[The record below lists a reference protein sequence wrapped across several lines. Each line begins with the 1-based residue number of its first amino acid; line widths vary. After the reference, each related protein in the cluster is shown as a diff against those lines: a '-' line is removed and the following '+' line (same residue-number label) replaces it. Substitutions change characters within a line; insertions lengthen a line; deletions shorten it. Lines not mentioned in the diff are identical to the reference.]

1 MNENTK
7 VFVSYSW
14 DSDSHRDWV
23 NELVKTL
30 RGTYGVNAI
39 FDGNLPRANL
49 NRMMVEQIQNAGK
62 IIIVLTKNY
71 AKRAEE
77 FSGGVGTET
86 QLLLSYIMKKPEKLV
101 FIKRENTSIPL
112 CFDGFEYVDFTCGI
126 SDTNMKQLMLKIMEL
141 PEYEVV
147 PITQT
152 PKKIVSKSTNVDEDI
167 IPVLTKPT
175 VDDENEYL
183 LTQLELA
190 DKKIVSLLEQTKE
203 VNKGFCYTRNFKN
216 DAERTGMSFELNGS
230 FVEKYTHYTVY
241 SYTASFGEDTTH
253 FRIWHSK
260 ESSIPGIYGTSN
272 NMVYGSQHYN
282 GYELHVALERSG
294 RTLSLKNGFGSIN
307 EEIRTGKDLGVC
319 VFKRMMSRIRK
330 Q

>member
-1 MNENTK
+1 MNGNTK

-30 RGTYGVNAI
+30 RGTYGIDAI
-39 FDGNLPRANL
+39 FDGNLLRANL
-49 NRMMVEQIQNAGK
+49 NRMMVEQIQNADK

-71 AKRAEE
+71 ANKAEE

-86 QLLLSYIMKKPEKLV
+86 QLLLSYIMKRPEKLV
-101 FIKRENTSIPL
+101 FVKRENTAIPL
-112 CFDGFEYVDFTCGI
+112 CFDGFEYVDFTNGI
-126 SDTNMKQLMLKIMEL
+126 SDTNMYQLMLKIMEM

-147 PITQT
+147 PITNT
-152 PKKIVSKSTNVDEDI
+152 PKEITSKSTNQDEDI
-167 IPVLTKPT
+167 IPVLSIPS
-175 VDDENEYL
+175 VDDGNDYL
-183 LTQLELA
+183 LSQLSLA
-190 DKKIVSLLEQTKE
+190 DKKIVSLLEQTKQ
-203 VNKGFCYTRNFKN
+203 VNKGFHYTRNFKN

-230 FVEKYTHYTVY
+230 FVEKYTYYTVY

-260 ESSIPGIYGTSN
+260 ESPIPGIYGTSN
-272 NMVYGSQHYN
+272 NMVYGNHHYN

-294 RTLSLKNGFGSIN
+294 RTFSLKNGFFNNN
-307 EEIRTGKDLGVC
+307 EEIRNGDDLGIC